1 MSKRRASLILA
12 LLMLAAMLTACG
24 SETAV
29 SAEPTDAAAV
39 EPAAVLETEET
50 SEEAEAAIEP
60 ENAAPLDLT
69 GLWFQKGAGSEGMA
83 ATIQGNTIGVFFI
96 IEGDDSPR
104 TYWVG
109 TYATP
114 TEDTDT
120 YSWTSDNTYTGNG
133 FLASSADTKEFS
145 YKDGELS
152 FEVSI
157 QGETGI
163 ITLVRGDWD
172 TSNLPY
178 SALISDADSSDVLPL
193 EIRESG
199 WVVASNDYLHYYVK
213 LYNPN
218 ADVAI
223 EFPSFRITARD
234 GDGILL
240 GTSDQTCFIIY
251 PQEEMVFGSQAFS
264 VDEQPASVEFEAL
277 SVEDYNIKNANMLN
291 AYSPMS
297 AVNVAIRSDKV
308 VGEID
313 NPNDYEFGSVGV
325 TVLMRDE
332 NGELIGILHTFAS
345 DVAANGTT
353 PFNVNNYSRKDAASC
368 EVYLCQWN

>member
-1 MSKRRASLILA
+1 MSKRRVSLILA
-12 LLMLAAMLTACG
+12 LLMLAALLTACG
-24 SETAV
+24 SEAAV
-29 SAEPTDAAAV
+29 SESTDVATAEPTAV
-39 EPAAVLETEET
+39 PEVEKA
-50 SEEAEAAIEP
+50 SEEAETAVEP
-60 ENAAPLDLT
+60 ESAEPLDLT
-69 GLWFQKGAGSEGMA
+69 GLWFQKGADSEGIA
-83 ATIQGNTIGVFFI
+83 ATIQGDTIGVFFI
-96 IEGDDSPR
+96 IEGDDSPW

-109 TYATP
+109 TYAAP

-133 FLASSADTKEFS
+133 LLASDADTKEFS

-157 QGETGI
+157 QGETGT
-163 ITLVRGDWD
+163 ITLIRGDWD

-178 SALISDADSSDVLPL
+178 SALISDADSSDVLPI

-199 WVVASNDYLHYYVK
+199 WVIASGDYLYYFVK

-223 EFPSFRITARD
+223 EFPSFRITAKD
-234 GDGILL
+234 GDGVLL
-240 GTSDQTCFIIY
+240 GTEDQTCAIIY
-251 PQEEMVFGSQAFS
+251 PQEEMVYGSQAFS
-264 VDEQPASVEFEAL
+264 VDEQPASVEFEVL
-277 SVEDYNIKNANMLN
+277 SVEDYNIKNADMLD

-308 VGEID
+308 VGEIN
-313 NPNDYEFGSVGV
+313 NPNDYEFDNVSI

-332 NGELIGILHTFAS
+332 GGELIGILHTFAS

-353 PFNVNNYSRKDAASC
+353 PFDVSNYSCKDAASC
-368 EVYLCQWN
+368 EVYLCQW